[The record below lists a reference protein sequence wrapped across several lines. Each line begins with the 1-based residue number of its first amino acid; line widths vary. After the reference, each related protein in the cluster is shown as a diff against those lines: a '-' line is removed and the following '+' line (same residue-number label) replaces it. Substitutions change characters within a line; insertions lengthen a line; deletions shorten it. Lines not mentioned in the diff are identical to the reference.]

1 MKRTLLVIT
10 ILGALFNQGFSFQKK
25 SRKDYLVTISTN
37 YGEMKAVLY
46 DETPLHKENFLKLVE
61 EGFYDSLLFHRVID
75 EFMIQGGD
83 PNSKGAAAHERLGN
97 GGPGYNVP
105 AEILPQF
112 FHKKGALSAARMG
125 DRVNPERESSGSQ
138 FYIVEGKTY
147 PREEIEGIPDA
158 KVEEVAMKLFRN
170 NPEHEL
176 VKALR
181 EAYMQGGTDAIAK
194 LAQERYKELEE
205 ATGSIIKLSDEQV
218 EAYTTLGG
226 APFLDGQYTVFGEV
240 ISGLEVINKIS
251 EVDTNRA
258 DRPTEDVVMFIS
270 VDYMR
275 KKKITKKY
283 GYVYP

>member
-25 SRKDYLVTISTN
+25 SKKDYIVTISTN
-37 YGEMKAVLY
+37 YGEMQAILY
-46 DETPLHKENFLKLVE
+46 DETPQHKENFLKLIE

-83 PNSKGAAAHERLGN
+83 PNSKNAGANQRLGN
-97 GGPGYNVP
+97 GGPGYRVP
-105 AEILPQF
+105 AEINPQF
-112 FHKKGALSAARMG
+112 FHKKGALSAARTG

-138 FYIVEGKTY
+138 FYIVEGEVHK
-147 PREEIEGIPDA
+147 REDIEGLPDA
-158 KVEEVAMKLFRN
+158 KIEEVAMELFRN

-181 EAYMQGGTDAIAK
+181 EAYMEGGVDAIAK
-194 LAQERYKELEE
+194 LAEERYKELEE
-205 ATGSIIKLSDEQV
+205 ATGRVIKLSEAQV
-218 EAYTTLGG
+218 EAYTTIGG
-226 APFLDGQYTVFGEV
+226 APFLDGQYTVFGQV
-240 ISGLEVINKIS
+240 IAGLDVIDKIS
-251 EVDTNRA
+251 EVETDRA
-258 DRPTEDVVMFIS
+258 DRPIGDVRMFIS
-270 VDYMR
+270 VEYMR